1 MICDLTK
8 YLVTAPMADKSAK
21 QVAKAIFEHFILIYG
36 PLKEILTD
44 RGTEYKNEL
53 MSEICKLM
61 SINQRTSTAHRHQT
75 VGAVERNHRVLN
87 EYMRSYLDGKYDDWE
102 KQIKYYTLCYNI
114 SKNTCF
120 NFKFSPYE
128 LIFGRG
134 ITLPEEIFSGKIT
147 PIYNIENYAAEVKL
161 RLNNALIAAREY
173 IEKLKIRNKEIYDR
187 NSNPITVNIG
197 DKVLLEVEPY
207 HKHKN
212 KYAGPFEVISIDGH
226 NVIISINGKFSTI
239 HKDRIRKI
247 D

>member
-1 MICDLTK
+1 M
-8 YLVTAPMADKSAK
+8 
-21 QVAKAIFEHFILIYG
+21 
-36 PLKEILTD
+36 KEILTD
-44 RGTEYKNEL
+44 NGTEYKIEL

-61 SINQRTSTAHRHQT
+61 SIEHKTSTAYRHQT

-87 EYMRSYLDGKYDDWE
+87 EYMRSYLDGKYDEWE

-128 LIFGRG
+128 LIFGKN
-134 ITLPEEIFSGKIT
+134 ITLPEDIFSEKIQ
-147 PIYNIENYAAEVKL
+147 PIYNVENYAAEVKL
-161 RLNNALIAAREY
+161 RLHSALKSAQEFIN
-173 IEKLKIRNKEIYDR
+173 KLKIRNKIIYDK
-187 NSNPITVNIG
+187 NSLPINVNIG
-197 DKVLLEVEPY
+197 DQVLIEVEPY

-212 KYAGPFEVISIDGH
+212 KYAGPFEIIHIDGH

-239 HKDRIRKI
+239 HKDRIRKL